1 MAEQTSKTV
10 NGKKHVGKVIDA
22 HGIRGDIYCL
32 VFSGDADWLDEI
44 STLTLKHRNKEEE
57 FEISRAKVFKKGFIA
72 KLKGFDD
79 RNRAEAYKG
88 AELWIPAELFIS
100 KDGES
105 IYLSELLNFSIE
117 DQMLGVIGHIR
128 AFSSNGAQDLLI
140 ISNSQKEFEIPFVK
154 DFILQV
160 DFQNQKIKTH
170 LPEGLV
176 DINEVIG
183 TPDDA

>member
-1 MAEQTSKTV
+1 MAEQSGKNL
-10 NGKKHVGKVIDA
+10 NGKKHVGKVMDA

-32 VFSGDADWLDEI
+32 VFSGDANWLDEI

-57 FEISRAKVFKKGFIA
+57 FEISRAKIFKKGFIA

-105 IYLSELLNFSIE
+105 IYLSELLNFTIE
-117 DQMLGVIGHIR
+117 DQILGVIGSVE

-140 ISNSQKEFEIPFVK
+140 IKNTKKEFEIPFVK
-154 DFILQV
+154 DFVLNV
-160 DFQNQKIKTH
+160 DFENQKIKTH

-176 DINEVIG
+176 DINDVIG